1 MIRKLVLSVLC
12 TSILVLSGCQ
22 YSPTTQPP
30 LSAVQ
35 DDNTAASDQDSNAE
49 KSESKQPESPVLST
63 LQPSKQ
69 QKPAVSLT
77 HQITINEQ
85 TIQTPSYVDGRLI
98 LGINET
104 ATLPDYGFTLKAKLD
119 TGAENSS
126 VDARNI
132 QYFERDGDKWVKF
145 NLHRTSQGTVAMEL
159 PLQSTV
165 RIKRPGLTAI
175 ERPVVNLTL
184 TIGDI
189 AQSLPVSLTDRSKY
203 SSPLLVGRNFMQD
216 MAVIDV
222 SKRDIATR
230 SIIKNIKMQ
239 EIVPT
244 SQISHTRVVIQPVKI
259 DGLATLGAIEKV
271 TLVDEDITVN
281 ARIDSGALTSTIDAR
296 NLTLFQ
302 KDGADWVQFDMPISK
317 AATKHIVAPVTRFVL
332 IKRHGESSDRR
343 PVITL
348 DTKIGDIIQPTQFT
362 LRDRSNYDY
371 PILIGL
377 RFLENKAVVDVS
389 KAFIAESKHGK

>member
-189 AQSLPVSLTDRSKY
+189 AQSLPVSLTDRSK
-203 SSPLLVGRNFMQD
+203 
-216 MAVIDV
+216 
-222 SKRDIATR
+222 
-230 SIIKNIKMQ
+230 
-239 EIVPT
+239 
-244 SQISHTRVVIQPVKI
+244 
-259 DGLATLGAIEKV
+259 
-271 TLVDEDITVN
+271 
-281 ARIDSGALTSTIDAR
+281 
-296 NLTLFQ
+296 
-302 KDGADWVQFDMPISK
+302 
-317 AATKHIVAPVTRFVL
+317 
-332 IKRHGESSDRR
+332 
-343 PVITL
+343 
-348 DTKIGDIIQPTQFT
+348 
-362 LRDRSNYDY
+362 
-371 PILIGL
+371 
-377 RFLENKAVVDVS
+377 
-389 KAFIAESKHGK
+389 